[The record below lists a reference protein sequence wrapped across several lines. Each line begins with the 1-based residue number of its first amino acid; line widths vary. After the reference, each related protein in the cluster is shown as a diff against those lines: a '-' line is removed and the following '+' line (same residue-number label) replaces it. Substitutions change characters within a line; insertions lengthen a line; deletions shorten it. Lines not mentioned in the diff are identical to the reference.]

1 MFNFF
6 DILQFIVDN
15 VIFIYVVAICS
26 TYIFLSIM
34 SAIYLSKYIRKNS
47 FIDYTSIISSPLA
60 PSVSIIAPAYNE
72 SKTIIENVR
81 ALMSLYYPDFEVVI
95 VNDGSTDNSLDLLIK
110 EYNLEP
116 VNYASN
122 DHIETQLVRN
132 IYKSRNKSFGNLIV
146 IDKENGGKA
155 DSLNAGLNVANKEY
169 FVAIDVDS
177 IIDPYAL
184 LKIAKPFLEEKDKK
198 IIATGGVIR
207 IANSC
212 VINNGQV
219 LEVKLP
225 NKFLARMQ
233 VLEYTRAFL
242 MGRMAWS
249 ALDGLLL
256 ISGALGMF
264 NKEIAIKCG
273 GYLTSTVGE
282 DMELVVRMRS
292 FMVKTKQKY
301 KVAYVPDPLCWTEVP
316 ESIKILG
323 RQRNRWTRGTIDTL
337 FIHRKM
343 FFNPKY
349 GLMGML
355 SYPFWFFFEWLA
367 PLVET
372 FGIFYFLLMALLG
385 QIHWSFFMLLLLFVY
400 VFALSFS
407 TYSLLFEELTYHKY
421 EKKREVLRLFLIAFL
436 EPFLYHPLIVWF
448 AIKGNWD
455 FFVNRQR
462 AWGKMERKGFESK

>member
-1 MFNFF
+1 M
-6 DILQFIVDN
+6 
-15 VIFIYVVAICS
+15 
-26 TYIFLSIM
+26 
-34 SAIYLSKYIRKNS
+34 R
-47 FIDYTSIISSPLA
+47 
-60 PSVSIIAPAYNE
+60 
-72 SKTIIENVR
+72 
-81 ALMSLYYPDFEVVI
+81 
-95 VNDGSTDNSLDLLIK
+95 
-110 EYNLEP
+110 
-116 VNYASN
+116 
-122 DHIETQLVRN
+122 
-132 IYKSRNKSFGNLIV
+132 
-146 IDKENGGKA
+146 
-155 DSLNAGLNVANKEY
+155 GLNVANKEY

-219 LEVKLP
+219 LEVRLP

-323 RQRNRWTRGTIDTL
+323 RQRNRWTRGTIDTPV
-337 FIHRKM
+337 H
-343 FFNPKY
+343 
-349 GLMGML
+349 
-355 SYPFWFFFEWLA
+355 S
-367 PLVET
+367 
-372 FGIFYFLLMALLG
+372 
-385 QIHWSFFMLLLLFVY
+385 S
-400 VFALSFS
+400 
-407 TYSLLFEELTYHKY
+407 
-421 EKKREVLRLFLIAFL
+421 
-436 EPFLYHPLIVWF
+436 
-448 AIKGNWD
+448 
-455 FFVNRQR
+455 
-462 AWGKMERKGFESK
+462 

>member
-81 ALMSLYYPDFEVVI
+81 ALMSLYYPNFEVII

-122 DHIETQLVRN
+122 DHIETQFVRN

>member
-155 DSLNAGLNVANKEY
+155 DSLNAGLNVSNKEY

-212 VINNGQV
+212 VIHNGQV

>member
-15 VIFIYVVAICS
+15 VIFIYVVAICA
-26 TYIFLSIM
+26 TYIFLSVM

-81 ALMSLYYPDFEVVI
+81 ALMSLYYPDFEVII

-122 DHIETQLVRN
+122 DHIETQFVRN

-219 LEVKLP
+219 LEVRLP

-421 EKKREVLRLFLIAFL
+421 EKKREVLRLFLIAFV

-462 AWGKMERKGFESK
+462 AWGNMERKGFESK